1 MNPAILKKLID
12 KYFDGE
18 TSLEEEQQLREF
30 FQQEDLSGAYAELKA
45 YFIASDE
52 FAQETLS
59 DDFDVMLDKKLL
71 AESKPLQRKI
81 TTYWISGIAATILIL
96 LSVWLG
102 TELFRPKEVYGT
114 ITDPKIA
121 FMETKKVLGDVSQ
134 KLNEGLTPAKQT
146 TDKVKKN
153 IEQAGEINKVNQAFK
168 KSESLNK
175 LDEASDLLKSF
186 SKVTII
192 TGNS

>member
-1 MNPAILKKLID
+1 MNPAILKQLID

-30 FQQEDLSGAYAELKA
+30 FKQEDLSGAYTELKA
-45 YFIASDE
+45 YFIVSDE
-52 FAQETLS
+52 FSEETLS
-59 DDFDVMLDKKLL
+59 AGFDEMLDKKLM
-71 AESKPLQRKI
+71 AESDSGKRKM
-81 TTYWISGIAATILIL
+81 TTYWISGIAASL
-96 LSVWLG
+96 LLFLSIWLG
-102 TELFRPKEVYGT
+102 TELFQPKEVYGT

-134 KLNEGLTPAKQT
+134 KLNEGLKPARKT
-146 TDKVKKN
+146 TGKVKKN
-153 IEQAGEINKVNQAFK
+153 IEQAGEITKVNQAFK